1 MLASIL
7 QDLLSIVSPVIVP
20 LLLTLLAVAVG
31 LRLIN
36 LVARQLELRIRAV
49 YAKEADRG
57 ARLMTLLQ
65 AGATSARAIIIVIAA
80 LTAMATVG
88 IDIGPVLAAAGVV
101 GIAISLGAQTLIK
114 DFLGGLI
121 VLLEDQYRVGDV
133 ITVGNVSGT
142 VEKITLRRTNI
153 RDVEGR
159 LHVVS
164 NGDVRMVSNNTR
176 DWSRALV
183 EINLAFDADVE
194 RAVAALN
201 EAMARAAGAPEIAQ
215 DLLEPPEIF
224 GWSLFSEW
232 AVTVRLWAKVNPGQQ
247 WKVARVLRRY
257 ALHALRDAGIQI
269 ASRTQP
275 DPGAGNRA

>member
-20 LLLTLLAVAVG
+20 LLLTLLAVVVG
-31 LRLIN
+31 LRLVN
-36 LVARQLELRIRAV
+36 LVARQLELRIRTV

-65 AGATSARAIIIVIAA
+65 TGATSARAIIIVIAA

-164 NGDVRMVSNNTR
+164 NGDVRTVSNNTR
-176 DWSRALV
+176 DWSRALI
-183 EINLAFDADVE
+183 EINLAFDTDVE
-194 RAVAALN
+194 RAVAVLN
-201 EAMARAAGAPEIAQ
+201 EAMARAAADPEIAR
-215 DLLEPPEIF
+215 DLLEQPEIF
-224 GWSLFSEW
+224 GWNLFSEW
-232 AVTVRLWAKVNPGQQ
+232 AVTVRLWAKVQPGEQ

-257 ALHALRDAGIQI
+257 ALQALRDAGIQI
-269 ASRTQP
+269 ASRAQP
-275 DPGAGNRA
+275 NPGVENEA

>member
-20 LLLTLLAVAVG
+20 LLLTLLAVVVG
-31 LRLIN
+31 LRLVN
-36 LVARQLELRIRAV
+36 LVARQLELRIRTV
-49 YAKEADRG
+49 YAKEADRS

-164 NGDVRMVSNNTR
+164 NGDVRTVSNNTR
-176 DWSRALV
+176 DWSRALI
-183 EINLAFDADVE
+183 EINLAFDTDVE
-194 RAVAALN
+194 RAVAVLN
-201 EAMARAAGAPEIAQ
+201 EAMARAAADPEIAR
-215 DLLEPPEIF
+215 DLLEQPEIF
-224 GWSLFSEW
+224 GWNLFSEW
-232 AVTVRLWAKVNPGQQ
+232 AVTVRLWAKVHPGEQ

-257 ALHALRDAGIQI
+257 ALQALRDAGIQI
-269 ASRTQP
+269 ASRAQLN
-275 DPGAGNRA
+275 PGVENEA

>member
-1 MLASIL
+1 MLASVL
-7 QDLLSIVSPVIVP
+7 QNLLLVVSPMIIP
-20 LLLTLLAVAVG
+20 LLLTLLAVVLG
-31 LRLIN
+31 LRLVK
-36 LVARQLELRIRAV
+36 LVAHQLEQHIQTA
-49 YAKEADRG
+49 YAREPDRG
-57 ARLMTLLQ
+57 ARLRTLLHT
-65 AGATSARAIIIVIAA
+65 GATSARAIIIVVAA

-164 NGDVRMVSNNTR
+164 NGDVRVVSNNTR

-183 EINLAFDADVE
+183 DVNLAFDTDVE
-194 RAVAALN
+194 HAVAALN
-201 EAMARAAGAPEIAQ
+201 KAMARATADPEVAK

-224 GWSLFSEW
+224 GWNLFSEW
-232 AVTVRLWAKVNPGQQ
+232 AVTVRLWAKVTPGQQ

-257 ALHALRDAGIQI
+257 ALDALRDAGIQI
-269 ASRTQP
+269 ASRVQP
-275 DPGAGNRA
+275 NPGAENSA